1 MVGVARSTKPS
12 GIIKLNQTTAYSNFS
27 ALYLGKQFFVGID
40 KPIQVGTEQLSPA
53 RRTPSR
59 WIVYIFF
66 KVVNAHEPALAG
78 ISICDTPRL
87 MPYGFERDRRTNT
100 SLSRSSRIKDAQV

>member
-27 ALYLGKQFFVGID
+27 ALYLGKQFFIGID

-53 RRTPSR
+53 GRTFVRR
-59 WIVYIFF
+59 IFGIFF
-66 KVVNAHEPALAG
+66 KVIDFHDPALVG

>member
-27 ALYLGKQFFVGID
+27 ALYLGKQFFIGIG
-40 KPIQVGTEQLSPA
+40 KPIEVGTEQLSPA
-53 RRTPSR
+53 RRTFVR
-59 WIVYIFF
+59 RIFYIFY
-66 KVVNAHEPALAG
+66 KVVDSHEPALAG

-87 MPYGFERDRRTNT
+87 MP
-100 SLSRSSRIKDAQV
+100 

>member
-27 ALYLGKQFFVGID
+27 ELYLGKQFFIGIGE
-40 KPIQVGTEQLSPA
+40 PIQVETEQLSPA
-53 RRTPSR
+53 RRTFVR
-59 WIVYIFF
+59 RIFHIF
-66 KVVNAHEPALAG
+66 KVVESHEPALAG

-100 SLSRSSRIKDAQV
+100 SRSRSSRIKDAQV